1 MKSNQATKPWTERK
15 DADLKTDVLAELDFQ
30 PSVKA
35 TDVGVTVKAGVV
47 TLSGEIASYGEKW
60 QAVEAAQ
67 RVAGVKAIVDK
78 IEVNMVELHIRSD
91 ADIAVAVANQIA
103 WSQTV
108 PKDGIKVVVRDGWVS
123 LSGSVEWWY
132 QKNDV
137 GGAVRYLTGVK
148 GVTNDISLKTKSEIE
163 PDVIETAITN
173 AFKRSALIDAQQ
185 ITVGTSKHAATLYGT
200 ARNSAER
207 DEAERIAWAAAGV
220 TAVDNQ
226 IQLVW
231 NWKFWA

>member
-1 MKSNQATKPWTERK
+1 MKSNQATEPWIERK
-15 DADLKTDVLAELDFQ
+15 DSDLKTDVLAELDFQ

-35 TDVGVTVKAGVV
+35 TDVGVTVKDGVV

-78 IEVNMVELHIRSD
+78 IEVNMVELHLRSD
-91 ADIAVAVANQIA
+91 ADIAAAVSNQIA

-137 GGAVRYLTGVK
+137 GGSVRYLTGVK
-148 GVTNDISLKTKSEIE
+148 GVTNEISIKKKSDIE
-163 PDVIETAITN
+163 PAAIETAIKN
-173 AFKRSALIDAQQ
+173 AFKRNALIDAQQ
-185 ITVGTSKHAATLYGT
+185 ITVEISKHAVTLHGT

-207 DEAERIAWAAAGV
+207 DEAERVAWAAAGV
-220 TAVDNQ
+220 TSVDNQ